1 MNIIILGPQGSGKG
15 TQAKLLVDKLGLY
28 NFESGDFLR
37 EVAKSNS
44 MIDRLINQKGVLLPD
59 GVVFSLVSEFLEQK
73 IPTRDNILFDGY
85 PRSIKQYDLL
95 KDWLSESGT
104 KINFSIFIDI
114 REKESISRLS
124 ARRICIKCGNVYNL
138 ITNPPPSRGCE
149 CGGELIQRS
158 DDSESAIAER
168 LKEYKKTTHPLIELL
183 KKEKILIKVDG
194 EKPID
199 KIFADIM
206 AKIEN
211 KNEQ

>member
-104 KINFSIFIDI
+104 
-114 REKESISRLS
+114 
-124 ARRICIKCGNVYNL
+124 
-138 ITNPPPSRGCE
+138 
-149 CGGELIQRS
+149 
-158 DDSESAIAER
+158 
-168 LKEYKKTTHPLIELL
+168 
-183 KKEKILIKVDG
+183 
-194 EKPID
+194 
-199 KIFADIM
+199 
-206 AKIEN
+206 
-211 KNEQ
+211 

>member
-73 IPTRDNILFDGY
+73 VPNRDNILFDGY

-114 REKESISRLS
+114 REKESIRRLS

-138 ITNPPPSRGCE
+138 ITNPPPSKSCE
-149 CGGELIQRS
+149 CGGDLIQRT
-158 DDSESAIAER
+158 DDTESAIVER

-183 KKEKILIKVDG
+183 AKEGILIKVDG

-211 KNEQ
+211 KNE

>member
-28 NFESGDFLR
+28 NFESGEFLR

-44 MIDRLINQKGVLLPD
+44 MIDSLINQKGVLLPD

-73 IPTRDNILFDGY
+73 VPTRDNILFDGY

-114 REKESISRLS
+114 REKESIRRLS

-138 ITNPPPSRGCE
+138 ITNPPPSDSCE
-149 CGGELIQRS
+149 CGGELIQRT
-158 DDSESAIAER
+158 DDTESAIIKR

-183 KKEKILIKVDG
+183 AKERILIKVDG

-199 KIFADIM
+199 KIIADIM

>member
-73 IPTRDNILFDGY
+73 VPTRDNILFDGY

-114 REKESISRLS
+114 REKESIRRLS

-138 ITNPPPSRGCE
+138 ITNPPPGKSCE
-149 CGGELIQRS
+149 CGGDLIQRT
-158 DDSESAIAER
+158 DDMADAISER
-168 LKEYKKTTHPLIELL
+168 LKEYKKTTHPLIEFLE
-183 KKEKILIKVDG
+183 KEGILIKVDG

-199 KIFADIM
+199 EIFADII

-211 KNEQ
+211 KNE